1 MNIKEVKLINEANY
15 KRSKT
20 GKKKKRGR
28 PEMLLRQVVVERP
41 TKIPVFSDPHSRSFS
56 TVVEN
61 QEEKSYFAILPAK
74 RVCDFVSGIEND
86 T

>member
-1 MNIKEVKLINEANY
+1 
-15 KRSKT
+15 
-20 GKKKKRGR
+20 
-28 PEMLLRQVVVERP
+28 MLLRQVVVERP

>member
-20 GKKKKRGR
+20 GQKRKEGR
-28 PEMLLRQVVVERP
+28 PGMLLRQVVVERP

-61 QEEKSYFAILPAK
+61 QEKVLFCYFYERSELIL
-74 RVCDFVSGIEND
+74 CL
-86 T
+86 